1 MGTQISPVE
10 RTESSTPFG
19 NWITTAEAAELTGYA
34 QVTIR
39 QYIHR
44 DIFDAIKRGK
54 TWFVRKDQVLGH
66 KDEMLKAGPAKFAPK
81 S

>member
-1 MGTQISPVE
+1 MAIQIQQMHPATSP
-10 RTESSTPFG
+10 FDI
-19 NWITTAEAAELTGYA
+19 WITTAEAAELTGYA

-44 DIFDAIKRGK
+44 DIFDGIKRGK
-54 TWFVRKDQVLGH
+54 TWFVRRDQVLEH
-66 KDEMLKAGPAKFAPK
+66 KEQMERAGPEKFAPK